1 MLLCDE
7 YLTPR
12 SLEDAFDAMARNA
25 GRFKLVA
32 GATDLLPWAREG
44 RAGDVTI
51 PLLID
56 IARIP
61 GLRERRIEGGRVR
74 IGAATAFQRFLT
86 EPELVSALPEM
97 PRCAVWFA
105 DDQIRESATI
115 GGNLVNASPAA
126 DGIPPLLAHNAE
138 VELAARR
145 DGAIVRRRMALE
157 DFVTGP
163 GRTAIAD
170 DEILLAI
177 ECDDLTGYGGSFEK
191 VGHRRSLVISTVCL
205 AALVKLGAGGRS
217 FEDVRLAIG
226 GVGPVARR
234 LGDVERTLI
243 GRPVT
248 PELLQQAAALPA
260 DLIQSRTRR
269 DYRRS
274 VGSGFLIRGL
284 INAIRAAGG
293 DAPDLPAEL
302 EAAYA

>member
-7 YLTPR
+7 YLTPG
-12 SLEDAFDAMARNA
+12 SLEDAFDAMARNV

-56 IARIP
+56 IARISE
-61 GLRERRIEGGRVR
+61 LTERRIEGGRVR
-74 IGAATAFQRFLT
+74 IGAATVFQRFLT
-86 EPELVSALPEM
+86 EPELVGALPEM

-126 DGIPPLLAHNAE
+126 DGIPPLLAHNAGL
-138 VELAARR
+138 ELAARR
-145 DGAIVRRRMALE
+145 DGAIVRRRIALE

-163 GRTAIAD
+163 GRTVIAD

-177 ECDDLTGYGGSFEK
+177 ECDDLSGYGGSFEK

-205 AALVKLGAGGRS
+205 AALVKLSADGRS

-226 GVGPVARR
+226 GIGPVARR
-234 LGDVERTLI
+234 LGDVERALI
-243 GRPVT
+243 GAPVT
-248 PELLQQAAALPA
+248 SELLQQAAALPA

-274 VGSGFLIRGL
+274 VGSGFVMRGL

-293 DAPDLPAEL
+293 NAPDLPAEL